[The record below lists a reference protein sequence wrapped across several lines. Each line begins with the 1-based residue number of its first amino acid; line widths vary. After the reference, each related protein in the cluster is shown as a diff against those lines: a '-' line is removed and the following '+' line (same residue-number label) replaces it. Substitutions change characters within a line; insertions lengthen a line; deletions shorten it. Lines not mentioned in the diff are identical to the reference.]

1 MVYKLSS
8 GRTIFLVACGFHGWQ
23 LRDSTFRSIGGGR
36 MWRKQEEPKTSPATP
51 ANGARNTPASGELL
65 VMSRISNG
73 LKEFLWQLQGVGR
86 GTLLDVGPVWGST
99 VRFFVERGY
108 KLYTEDVLVSWRDFL
123 RAEEEAKRSRPPGSV
138 APAEAPG
145 ASAVRFLQ
153 NNLLQPANS
162 VDAILLWDLLDYLD
176 ADSLPVFLERIS
188 TLLRDGGA
196 ILAMFNTRAPERPY
210 RYRVVDEQNLELLP
224 SPHVVPP
231 QHIYQNR
238 EIQLLF
244 ERFRWSKSFVG
255 RDQFREGVF
264 VK

>member
-1 MVYKLSS
+1 
-8 GRTIFLVACGFHGWQ
+8 
-23 LRDSTFRSIGGGR
+23 
-36 MWRKQEEPKTSPATP
+36 MWRKQDEPRTSPATP
-51 ANGARNTPASGELL
+51 VKASGNMPSSRELL
-65 VMSRISNG
+65 VTTRISNG

-86 GTLLDVGPVWGST
+86 GTLLDVGPVWNST

-123 RAEEEAKRSRPPGSV
+123 RAEEEAMRSRPAGAV
-138 APAEAPG
+138 APAETAG
-145 ASAVRFLQ
+145 ARAERFLES
-153 NNLLQPANS
+153 NLTQPANS

-176 ADSLPVFLERIS
+176 GESLPHFLARIS
-188 TLLRDGGA
+188 ALLRDGGA
-196 ILAMFNTRAPERPY
+196 ILAMFSTRMPERFH
-210 RYRVVDEQNLELLP
+210 RYRVLDEQNLELLP
-224 SPHVVPP
+224 AATLVAP
-231 QHIYQNR
+231 QHIYHNR

>member
-1 MVYKLSS
+1 
-8 GRTIFLVACGFHGWQ
+8 
-23 LRDSTFRSIGGGR
+23 
-36 MWRKQEEPKTSPATP
+36 MWRRQEESKTSPVTP
-51 ANGARNTPASGELL
+51 VHGARGGPGSGEFLIRT
-65 VMSRISNG
+65 RISKG
-73 LKEFLWQLQGVGR
+73 LKEFLWQLEGIGR
-86 GTLLDVGPVWGST
+86 GTLLDVGPVWQST

-123 RAEEEAKRSRPPGSV
+123 QGEEAAARARPSGAA

-145 ASAVRFLQ
+145 ARAERFLQ
-153 NNLLQPANS
+153 DNLTQPVNS

-176 ADSLPVFLERIS
+176 ADSLPPFLTRIS

-196 ILAMFNTRAPERPY
+196 ILAMFNTRRPERFN
-210 RYRVVDEQNLELLP
+210 RYRVLDDQNLELLP
-224 SPHVVPP
+224 SPLLVQP

-244 ERFRWSKSFVG
+244 ERFRSSKSFVG

>member
-1 MVYKLSS
+1 
-8 GRTIFLVACGFHGWQ
+8 
-23 LRDSTFRSIGGGR
+23 
-36 MWRKQEEPKTSPATP
+36 MWRKQEEPRTSPAAP
-51 ANGARNTPASGELL
+51 VKGSRSMAGSGERLITT
-65 VMSRISNG
+65 RISNG

-86 GTLLDVGPVWGST
+86 GTLLDVGPVWQST

-123 RAEEEAKRSRPPGSV
+123 RAEEEAMRSRPVGAV

-145 ASAVRFLQ
+145 GRAERFLQ
-153 NNLLQPANS
+153 DNLTQPANS

-176 ADSLPVFLERIS
+176 SESLPHFLARIS

-196 ILAMFNTRAPERPY
+196 ILAIFNTRRPERFH
-210 RYRVVDEQNLELLP
+210 RYRVLDEQNLELLP
-224 SPHVVPP
+224 APTLVLP

-244 ERFRWSKSFVG
+244 ERFRASKSFVG
-255 RDQFREGVF
+255 REQFREGVF

>member
-1 MVYKLSS
+1 
-8 GRTIFLVACGFHGWQ
+8 
-23 LRDSTFRSIGGGR
+23 
-36 MWRKQEEPKTSPATP
+36 MWRKQEESRTSPATP
-51 ANGARNTPASGELL
+51 VKAARNGIGSSELL
-65 VMSRISNG
+65 VTTRISNG

-86 GTLLDVGPVWGST
+86 GTLLDVGPVWQST

-123 RAEEEAKRSRPPGSV
+123 RAEEEAMRSRPSGSV
-138 APAEAPG
+138 APTESAGARAE
-145 ASAVRFLQ
+145 RFLES
-153 NNLLQPANS
+153 NLMQPENS

-176 ADSLPVFLERIS
+176 SESLPHFLARIS
-188 TLLRDGGA
+188 SLLRDGGA
-196 ILAMFNTRAPERPY
+196 ILAMFNTRMPERFN
-210 RYRVVDEQNLELLP
+210 RYRVLDEQNLEILP
-224 SPHVVPP
+224 SPVLVAP

-255 RDQFREGVF
+255 REQFREGVF